1 MMEKAK
7 EKSTSLQVR
16 QHNAI
21 TAARHELSAAQLDL
35 YFMVLSKL
43 KNGDQIGTKY
53 RINVAEIFQLTGRN
67 WNYVQLRDATEGLI
81 GKVFEIEENDGLLQ
95 VALMSSAKYLKGQG
109 TIEISIA
116 GELLPYLVDL
126 KNNFTSFQLYCV
138 LSMSSKYAKW
148 LYVQFSRWKDIGFM
162 SIDVEDLRYRLHLKD
177 PEGKQPE
184 QYKQWGQFKDNVI
197 EPAMR
202 QINASSDL
210 RVTYSTEKAG
220 KTITKLHFL
229 IKSVSQFQTIIP
241 FEIEEG
247 DQEAIQLKT
256 RMMDIGIL
264 DQNLIKRV
272 LDSTELRKKANRCL
286 FDMKIRREKIDNP
299 AGYFRTTL
307 AI

>member
-1 MMEKAK
+1 MEKTK

-21 TAARHELSAAQLDL
+21 TSARHELTAAQLDL

-43 KNGDQIGTKY
+43 KSGDQLGTKY
-53 RINVAEIFQLTGRN
+53 RINVSEIFQLTGRN

-116 GELLPYLVDL
+116 AELLPYLVDL

-148 LYVQFSRWKDIGFM
+148 LYVQFSRWKDIGYL

-202 QINASSDL
+202 QINLSSDL
-210 RVTYSTEKAG
+210 RVSYSTEKSG
-220 KTITKLHFL
+220 KTITKINFL
-229 IKSVSQFQTIIP
+229 IKSVAQFQTVIP

-247 DQEAIQLKT
+247 DREATQLKT

-272 LDSTELRKKANRCL
+272 LESTELRKKANKCL
-286 FDMKIRREKIDNP
+286 YDMQFRRDEISNP

-307 AI
+307 SI